1 MIKFRKQRL
10 AGPRRDAALAA
21 MAVAIAY
28 TLYFAARI
36 VGGGEVEPV
45 NAPVQVALQTLGI
58 GVLVGLGSRVVRR
71 FW

>member
-1 MIKFRKQRL
+1 
-10 AGPRRDAALAA
+10 

-45 NAPVQVALQTLGI
+45 NAAIQVALQTLGI
-58 GVLVGLGSRVVRR
+58 GVLVGLGSLLVRR